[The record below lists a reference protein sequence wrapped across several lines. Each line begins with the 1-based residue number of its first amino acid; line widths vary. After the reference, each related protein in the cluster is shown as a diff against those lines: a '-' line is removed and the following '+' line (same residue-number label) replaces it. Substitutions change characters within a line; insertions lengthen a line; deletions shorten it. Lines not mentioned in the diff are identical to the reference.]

1 MTFGEKLTKARKE
14 AGLTQEK
21 LAEQLDVSFQAVS
34 TWERDENLPDTD
46 HLVRLSRVLNISLD
60 ALLRNDIPRGWEL
73 GTYPFSP
80 DRTYTQLK
88 TKADALG
95 LRQTRAALPLMR
107 EKHAGQYRSP
117 RKDKIPYCVHPMA
130 LACHALAM
138 GIRDDDIIA
147 ATLLHDVVED
157 TETRPEELPVN
168 DRVRKTVILLSH
180 NTYGTDR
187 ESILPEYF
195 AGIRSDPHAALIKCL
210 DRCDNLETMAY
221 GFTRSKMARY
231 VTETEKYILPLLDVV
246 KSVPEWSDAVYLLR
260 YRMLTLLET
269 LKRLI

>member
-95 LRQTRAALPLMR
+95 LRQTRTALPLMR

-147 ATLLHDVVED
+147 AALLHDVVED

-168 DRVRKTVILLSH
+168 DRLVGNRLRLQSSDAHHLGDILEAVF
-180 NTYGTDR
+180 D
-187 ESILPEYF
+187 
-195 AGIRSDPHAALIKCL
+195 
-210 DRCDNLETMAY
+210 
-221 GFTRSKMARY
+221 
-231 VTETEKYILPLLDVV
+231 LDVERFSLGGLFDTV
-246 KSVPEWSDAVYLLR
+246 SGTVSGGRP
-260 YRMLTLLET
+260 
-269 LKRLI
+269 